1 MPIFLYSFM
10 GGYQIAQYLTK
21 IRLEIFKIQPR
32 HYIFIQNTGDWHF
45 NSIVYNSKQNRKLE
59 ENKTEQHLS
68 KTETYNNILMNSR
81 FSLAPSGSGPNSIRF
96 WESLAVGSIPVLLS
110 DTLELP
116 KHPDWDNAI
125 IVLKENELDNCLLL
139 NERKGIV
146 EATNASLFL
155 IQGTLI
161 KTPLLSEG
169 CLKGIAREKV
179 INIIKSSS
187 DYDIEEAVISPF
199 EIQKADELFITN
211 SIIGIQPVTNYRK
224 KVFSTDISKKLAVSF
239 SVLELTSK

>member
-1 MPIFLYSFM
+1 MIIKRYLQFINEDENTDIINDIEILPCPLYAVNYEDDTRNSTFKNIDFEEKPRIFLYSFM

-125 IVLKENELDNCLLL
+125 IVLKENELDNLDEVLSQIDPIKET
-139 NERKGIV
+139 NMRK
-146 EATNASLFL
+146 
-155 IQGTLI
+155 
-161 KTPLLSEG
+161 K
-169 CLKGIAREKV
+169 C
-179 INIIKSSS
+179 
-187 DYDIEEAVISPF
+187 IEIYNHF
-199 EIQKADELFITN
+199 KN
-211 SIIGIQPVTNYRK
+211 NYRN
-224 KVFSTDISKKLAVSF
+224 I
-239 SVLELTSK
+239 